1 MPANTLVFRA
11 LLRAALPNLADVAR
25 QTQAATVLDFG
36 PVRLSSLG
44 GLDLKDGLTPSA
56 RTSAPSLAVCTF
68 GLSLLSER
76 ELSSRL
82 DALHAAA
89 DHAVFL
95 DIKVAER
102 NLELPSSLLLNGIR
116 RFCGKK
122 SSAFRRLHGLEGLL
136 WREAERFQTLERRT
150 LLGGGLLCVLMK
162 CLRHEG

>member
-11 LLRAALPNLADVAR
+11 LLRAALPSLADVVR

-44 GLDLKDGLTPSA
+44 GLDLKDGLTSA
-56 RTSAPSLAVCTF
+56 RTSAPSLAVCAF

-102 NLELPSSLLLNGIR
+102 NLELPSSLLLNGMR
-116 RFCGKK
+116 RFH
-122 SSAFRRLHGLEGLL
+122 RRPPEKP
-136 WREAERFQTLERRT
+136 WSY
-150 LLGGGLLCVLMK
+150 
-162 CLRHEG
+162 